1 MFGIHAADEA
11 DLLRI
16 DDLRASDNV
25 TFRCPTLV
33 KTLVV
38 TLVTITLVNCAS
50 EQSKQERLR
59 ERARQTEIQLYE
71 NAQRNLRSQ
80 QWEIAI
86 QNLQA
91 LEDNFPFGAYAE
103 QAQLEIIYAYYRN
116 YEFDA
121 AIASA
126 DRFIRLHP
134 RHRNVDFAY
143 YYKGL
148 ASFSDGG
155 GLFSR
160 FAATDPSTRD
170 PGAARESFA
179 HFNQLLTL
187 FPNSQYAPDAEK
199 RMLYLRNLLARHEIQ
214 VANYYFKRGATIAAI
229 NRGRNV
235 VENYQLTPAVPDA
248 LAVMVQGYQLLGMDD
263 LMNDSLAILK
273 MNYPEHPSLLPNG
286 NFDFQFRNEAD
297 EPSLLARVT
306 FGFFDQQEPP
316 GFDSRKTFDAQ
327 YKPRPT
333 VAQQD
338 DDDGGWLSVFTFGL
352 L

>member
-1 MFGIHAADEA
+1 MIVVVKPVLKPFLISVLIST
-11 DLLRI
+11 LL
-16 DDLRASDNV
+16 V
-25 TFRCPTLV
+25 G
-33 KTLVV
+33 
-38 TLVTITLVNCAS
+38 CAS
-50 EQSKQERLR
+50 EVDKQARLR
-59 ERARQTEIQLYE
+59 EKARETELQLYE
-71 NAQRNLRSQ
+71 AGQRNLRSQ
-80 QWEIAI
+80 QWEVAI

-91 LEDNFPFGAYAE
+91 LEDNFPFGTYAE

-148 ASFSDGG
+148 SSFTQGG
-155 GLFSR
+155 GLFDR
-160 FAATDPSTRD
+160 FAATDASTRD

-187 FPNSQYAPDAEK
+187 FPNSEYAPDAEK

-214 VANYYFKRGATIAAI
+214 VANYYFKRGAYIAAI

-235 VENYQLTPAVPDA
+235 LENFQQTPAVPDA
-248 LAVMVQGYQLLGMDD
+248 LAVLVQGYQLLGMNE
-263 LMNDSLAILK
+263 LMQDSLEVLQL
-273 MNYPEHPSLLPNG
+273 NYPEHPALDRNG
-286 NFDFQFRNEAD
+286 NFNFQFRNTE
-297 EPSLLARVT
+297 ESSWLSKLS
-306 FGFFDQQEPP
+306 FGLFDKQEPP
-316 GFDSRKTFDAQ
+316 GFDSREIYDAQ
-327 YKPRPT
+327 YQSAAKTDEKKPER
-333 VAQQD
+333 
-338 DDDGGWLSVFTFGL
+338 GWLSVLTFGL

>member
-1 MFGIHAADEA
+1 MKFGISQHYIQRFTKIVAMLTAVI
-11 DLLRI
+11 LL
-16 DDLRASDNV
+16 A
-25 TFRCPTLV
+25 
-33 KTLVV
+33 
-38 TLVTITLVNCAS
+38 NCAS
-50 EQSKQERLR
+50 EQSREERLR
-59 ERARQTEIQLYE
+59 ERARETELNLY
-71 NAQRNLRSQ
+71 NAAQRNLRTQ
-80 QWEIAI
+80 QWEVAI

-103 QAQLEIIYAYYRN
+103 QAQLEIIFAYYRN

-148 ASFSDGG
+148 ASFNASG

-160 FAATDPSTRD
+160 FAPSDPSTRD

-199 RMLYLRNLLARHEIQ
+199 RMLFLRNLLARHEIQ
-214 VANYYFKRGATIAAI
+214 VANYYFKRGAYIAAI

-235 VENYQLTPAVPDA
+235 VENYQQTPAVPDA
-248 LAVMVQGYQLLGMDD
+248 LAVMVQGYQLLGIDN
-263 LMNDSLAILK
+263 LMADSLAILK
-273 MNYPEHPSLLPNG
+273 TNYPQHPSLSPDG
-286 NFDFQFRNEAD
+286 NFDFQFKNEEA
-297 EPSLLARVT
+297 ESSLLAKLT
-306 FGFFDQQEPP
+306 FGLFDQQEPP
-316 GFDSRKTFDAQ
+316 GFDSRETFDPQYQPREREQLAQ
-327 YKPRPT
+327 E
-333 VAQQD
+333 
-338 DDDGGWLSVFTFGL
+338 DDGDSWLSIFTFGL